1 MHLRPLREDELGSV
15 LERQRAEY
23 RTQLVEWAGLSDEL
37 ADRKTAEDTAA
48 LPEGVELVALEADDR
63 RRVGTMF
70 FAERRWYGEPRIF
83 LFDLWI
89 DPEERGRGYGRAAM
103 GAHEAEARS
112 RGLSAIEFNVWG
124 GNTVARSLYRSL
136 GYGERSVFMGKDL

>member
-48 LPEGVELVALEADDR
+48 LPEGVEHVALEADDR

-103 GAHEAEARS
+103 EALEAEARS
-112 RGLSAIEFNVWG
+112 RGLPAIEFNVWG